1 MAEALHLREQ
11 AAQAASRPDMQAF
24 LSLGFRPLYIAGCSW
39 ALISIAL
46 WIFAPQ
52 WLNPPLA
59 GPVWHA
65 HEMLWG
71 FIATIAVAF
80 LLTASAT
87 WTGFNPLKGRALAGV
102 CLLWVIARA
111 GFLIG
116 GDTATHVACAS
127 ELAFFTISA
136 ACLMNVMVKGKS
148 RRNYGL
154 PLLVMGLGIA
164 DALFLRAALSGD
176 YLLLMQRF
184 DLGMICMAVIAL
196 LIARRVI
203 PFFSMRMVPGLEIPM
218 QVRSGQIQ
226 MGVSGLAIALGI
238 AGQHLAM
245 AVLLA
250 IVGVISLWQS
260 LLWKPLA
267 VLHKPM
273 LWILY
278 LGYIAMGIGLL
289 FAAWHTSGLA
299 SGVLA
304 RSAVHVHIIGMGG
317 FAILIIGMVT
327 RTALGHLGRPLKLDH
342 SMLVSYYLMIAAV
355 VFRLAALWP
364 SGATLWLLQA
374 GALCWIAS
382 MALYLW
388 RFVPLLIRPRAS

>member
-1 MAEALHLREQ
+1 
-11 AAQAASRPDMQAF
+11 
-24 LSLGFRPLYIAGCSW
+24 
-39 ALISIAL
+39 
-46 WIFAPQ
+46 
-52 WLNPPLA
+52 
-59 GPVWHA
+59 
-65 HEMLWG
+65 
-71 FIATIAVAF
+71 
-80 LLTASAT
+80 
-87 WTGFNPLKGRALAGV
+87 
-102 CLLWVIARA
+102 LLWVVARA
-111 GFLIG
+111 GFLLG

-127 ELAFFTISA
+127 ELAFFGISA
-136 ACLMNVMVKGKS
+136 ASLMRVMIKGRS

-154 PLLVMGLGIA
+154 PLLVLGLGIT
-164 DALFLRAALSGD
+164 DALYLRAALGGD

-184 DLGMICMAVIAL
+184 DLGMICMAIIAL
-196 LIARRVI
+196 LIARRVV

-226 MGVSGLAIALGI
+226 MGISVLAIILGI
-238 AGQHLAM
+238 AGQHSAM
-245 AVLLA
+245 AILLA
-250 IVGVISLWQS
+250 VVGVISLWQS
-260 LLWKPLA
+260 LLWKPLS

-327 RTALGHLGRPLKLDH
+327 RTALGHLGHPLKLDH

-355 VFRLAALWP
+355 VLRLAALWP
-364 SGATLWLLQA
+364 SSASLWLLQA